1 MRNDDGR
8 AFRRS
13 RSLRPAIHAVLPA
26 LALLCSLVSGC
37 GERGE
42 PGGTTAAEDA
52 AQNATAGDASDHANS
67 ADMALARS
75 PGPPSVLLVT
85 LDTVRADHVGSYGAS
100 PSPTPTLDGL
110 AENGVLF
117 ENALA
122 TNPETL
128 PSHASILTGLY
139 PTAHGVRS
147 NGRFRLKERHVLVS
161 EALSENGW
169 RTAAFVASTVL
180 ESRFGLAQGF
190 EVYDTPSRDQSGR
203 LDRTG
208 DEVVTAA
215 IAWLR
220 TLNPGER
227 FFAWVHLYD
236 PHIPYRAPPYWR
248 SRFADPYSAEIAY
261 ADAMVARLMRHLE
274 ANGLDRNLIAIV
286 TSDHGEGLGEHGEI
300 THGMLVYQ
308 STMHVPLILSGTGLA
323 APRGVRIA
331 SPVTLSQLA
340 PSILAWAGL
349 SSDSLPEAKLPV
361 LLDEDS
367 PEAIYF
373 ESLYPFFSR
382 GYAAYRGLVAD
393 GYKLIRGHHRE
404 LYSLARDPSEDND
417 LAAVESKLADR
428 LDARLDEL
436 VAESPQFEGAESVDL
451 SDAEREQLAELGYVV
466 PRTEADDP
474 FDPSLPDATLG
485 LANLQLVGNAIA
497 TLDEARRLTVPD
509 PGKTDAQN
517 RERRHQALAEL
528 GSLREALEHELAA
541 NPRNR
546 IVARHLAHC
555 LVLLGE
561 FSAAIPILE
570 ERLAAVP
577 LEAETRFLLALAYE
591 GVGRRRAAREQV
603 ERAIATG
610 KPQPLFFE
618 WMIEFYR
625 REGDA
630 TEALHWAERY
640 VRESDLA
647 QRGRAHHLLNEVRS
661 ELPDAASAE
670 AAPANRVKSPAQT
683 SRSH

>member
-1 MRNDDGR
+1 M
-8 AFRRS
+8 
-13 RSLRPAIHAVLPA
+13 
-26 LALLCSLVSGC
+26 
-37 GERGE
+37 
-42 PGGTTAAEDA
+42 
-52 AQNATAGDASDHANS
+52 
-67 ADMALARS
+67 
-75 PGPPSVLLVT
+75 
-85 LDTVRADHVGSYGAS
+85 
-100 PSPTPTLDGL
+100 

-147 NGRFRLKERHVLVS
+147 NGRFRLGDQHVLVS
-161 EALSENGW
+161 EVLSENGW

-180 ESRFGLAQGF
+180 GSRYGLAQGF

-220 TLNPGER
+220 TLTPGER

-236 PHIPYRAPPYWR
+236 PHIPYRAPAYWR
-248 SRFADPYSAEIAY
+248 SKFVDPYTGEIAY

-274 ANGLDRNLIAIV
+274 VSGLDRNLVTIV
-286 TSDHGEGLGEHGEI
+286 TSDHGEGLGEHGEM
-300 THGMLVYQ
+300 THGMLIYQ
-308 STMHVPLILSGTGLA
+308 STMHVPLILSGPGLA
-323 APRGVRIA
+323 TRRGARIA
-331 SPVTLSQLA
+331 NPVTLSQLA

-349 SSDSLPEAKLPV
+349 SRNSLPEAKLPL
-361 LLDEDS
+361 LLDED
-367 PEAIYF
+367 PPQAIYL

-393 GYKLIRGHHRE
+393 GYKLVRGHHHE
-404 LYSLARDPSEDND
+404 LYSLARDPSEGND
-417 LAAVESKLADR
+417 LAAINSGLTDQ

-436 VAESPQFEGAESVDL
+436 VAEFPPLERAESVEL
-451 SDAEREQLAELGYVV
+451 SEAEREQLAELGYVV

-474 FDPSLPDATLG
+474 FDASLPDATLG
-485 LANLQLVGNAIA
+485 LVNLQLVANAIA
-497 TLDEARRLTVPD
+497 TLDEARRLMAPD
-509 PGKTDAQN
+509 PGRTDAQD

-528 GSLREALEHELAA
+528 GSLREALEHEFAA
-541 NPRNR
+541 NPRNSV
-546 IVARHLAHC
+546 VARHLAHC
-555 LVLLGE
+555 LVLLGA

-570 ERLAAVP
+570 ERIAAVP

-591 GVGRRRAAREQV
+591 GVGRSRAAREQV

-610 KPQPLFFE
+610 TPQPLFFE

-625 REGDA
+625 REGNA
-630 TEALHWAERY
+630 TEALRWAERY
-640 VRESDLA
+640 ARESDLDE
-647 QRGRAHHLLNEVRS
+647 RGRALHLLNQVRS
-661 ELPDAASAE
+661 EFPDTASAD
-670 AAPANRVKSPAQT
+670 AAPAKRVESPT
-683 SRSH
+683 ESSRSR